1 MIKEDRLS
9 VSRPLLKTKGFST
22 LHLQIFEY
30 ILIGKTNREINRI
43 LGYTERSHAVV
54 DHSRKVMHKLLA
66 MEDLHKADF
75 KERDELGFNRWT
87 FEQDLRGREELA
99 TYKLVLLDKKWV
111 IEGRRVFSLTLDF
124 SRPIGTNKPWLCWD
138 AVYNLCAKGVDPS
151 SE

>member
-75 KERDELGFNRWT
+75 KDRVVYPRKFQFWW
-87 FEQDLRGREELA
+87 
-99 TYKLVLLDKKWV
+99 KKLLDKHKT
-111 IEGRRVFSLTLDF
+111 GLLTMAIAPKF
-124 SRPIGTNKPWLCWD
+124 
-138 AVYNLCAKGVDPS
+138 Y
-151 SE
+151 E

>member
-1 MIKEDRLS
+1 MIK
-9 VSRPLLKTKGFST
+9 
-22 LHLQIFEY
+22 
-30 ILIGKTNREINRI
+30 ILALII
-43 LGYTERSHAVV
+43 
-54 DHSRKVMHKLLA
+54 LLA
-66 MEDLHKADF
+66 VTVTAGELEKPRFPGDGSREKVYVIKPFLNKTPSHILKSFNKKADF

-87 FEQDLRGREELA
+87 FEQDLRGKEELA
-99 TYKLVLLDKKWV
+99 TYKLVLVDKKWV